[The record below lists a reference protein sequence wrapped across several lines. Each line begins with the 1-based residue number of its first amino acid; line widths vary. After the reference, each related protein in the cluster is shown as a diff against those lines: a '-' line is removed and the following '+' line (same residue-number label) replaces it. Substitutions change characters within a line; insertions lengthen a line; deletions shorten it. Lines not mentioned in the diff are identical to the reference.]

1 MIEDQPGSTP
11 GGLPSKRGPSA
22 FILAPLIELSSASP
36 CGRSLPCFL
45 YDSSFRLVGGTK
57 GQVDGNKMHRYLNVK
72 HEGRRCENKMAY
84 YDRASMVPSTRPC
97 ELDPSILQMYHTFGM
112 DASRKANLEYL
123 DEESSEPVVAYVAGN
138 ALTLLHVPSMKRQ
151 YVFGLAKSGIG
162 SFVVHPSRETFA
174 VGEKGKLPNV
184 YIYEYPTLNIVKVLR
199 NGATRGYACMCYSD
213 NGQKLATVSSTP
225 DFMLS
230 IWDWN
235 NEQMLLQS
243 KVRFGS
249 IS

>member
-1 MIEDQPGSTP
+1 
-11 GGLPSKRGPSA
+11 
-22 FILAPLIELSSASP
+22 
-36 CGRSLPCFL
+36 
-45 YDSSFRLVGGTK
+45 
-57 GQVDGNKMHRYLNVK
+57 
-72 HEGRRCENKMAY
+72 
-84 YDRASMVPSTRPC
+84 
-97 ELDPSILQMYHTFGM
+97 
-112 DASRKANLEYL
+112 
-123 DEESSEPVVAYVAGN
+123 VVAYVAGN

-243 KVRFGS
+243 KAFGQEVYSVRFSPGDDGRLTTS
-249 IS
+249 GTGHIRFWKMASTFTGLKLQGDIGKFGKVELTDICSFVELPNNQVLSSTESGALLLWEGNFIKLRIMRGESRYCHDGEVIIEI